1 MGQLVRYKGKI
12 RAFAMLFK
20 IVKKWVFS
28 IVTKCY
34 ILNNSWRR
42 MEYIPYKRSL
52 YNKEMKI
59 QEEHHVR
66 FKVCQRKFQTS

>member
-1 MGQLVRYKGKI
+1 
-12 RAFAMLFK
+12 
-20 IVKKWVFS
+20 
-28 IVTKCY
+28 
-34 ILNNSWRR
+34 

-66 FKVCQRKFQTS
+66 FKVCQRKSRHRKAEH

>member
-1 MGQLVRYKGKI
+1 
-12 RAFAMLFK
+12 MLLN
-20 IVKKWVFS
+20 VKKVFS

-52 YNKEMKI
+52 YNKEMNF
-59 QEEHHVR
+59 EEENHVR
-66 FKVCQRKFQTS
+66 YQVCKRKSGDRKTEYKE